1 MALKVYW
8 THFSKTELQKIFL
21 YHKEKAGLRIAK
33 KLILGIT
40 QEVLLLQ
47 NNLAVFQ
54 KEELLLDRIQDFRY
68 LVFENYKIIY
78 FTNIDKNRIEII
90 DVFDCRQNPIKIRRT
105 K

>member
-47 NNLAVFQ
+47 
-54 KEELLLDRIQDFRY
+54 
-68 LVFENYKIIY
+68 IIWQ
-78 FTNIDKNRIEII
+78 FFKKKN
-90 DVFDCRQNPIKIRRT
+90 CC
-105 K
+105 